1 MVHDNPNSFH
11 CCFLG
16 LGEGDKHLVYGHPN
30 IFHYFPI
37 ILGEGD
43 THLVHDRLNF
53 LGYRILGEGV
63 GEVVYIAST
72 IGMFVVAG
80 LFRDS
85 CVWYVSALGNLYSG
99 SFSGIYSWPST

>member
-1 MVHDNPNSFH
+1 M
-11 CCFLG
+11 
-16 LGEGDKHLVYGHPN
+16 VYGHPN

-37 ILGEGD
+37 ILGEGEGD
-43 THLVHDRLNF
+43 THLVHGRLNF

-85 CVWYVSALGNLYSG
+85 CVGMCPLLAICIRDRFQGYIVGRLHRVCHELSLHMRLV
-99 SFSGIYSWPST
+99 FCF